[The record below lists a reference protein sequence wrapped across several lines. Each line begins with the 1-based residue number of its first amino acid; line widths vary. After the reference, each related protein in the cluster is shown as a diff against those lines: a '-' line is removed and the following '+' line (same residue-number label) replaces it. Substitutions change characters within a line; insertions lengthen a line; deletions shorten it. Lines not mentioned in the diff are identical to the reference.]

1 MKEPDALKI
10 LRDAASAPHSG
21 KMAAFQTIAEQL
33 GVPTNTVYHWWYMRH
48 IPRGRL
54 SVFDLLKKRRAA

>member
-1 MKEPDALKI
+1 MKEADALKL
-10 LRDAASAPHSG
+10 LRTATNGSRKMDALKA
-21 KMAAFQTIAEQL
+21 IAEQL
-33 GVPTNTVYHWWYMRH
+33 GVPTNTVYHWLYTDH

>member
-1 MKEPDALKI
+1 MKEPDALRI
-10 LRDAASAPHSG
+10 LDAAANAPE
-21 KMAAFQTIAEQL
+21 KIKAFAAVAKQL
-33 GVPTNTVYHWWYMRH
+33 GVPANTVYHWWWSRK